1 MMLGLYRNST
11 ILRRSWPGLLTLVVI
26 VIGVLIW
33 SDHSITQASTT
44 EVICDNKDSCFSKHQ
59 TAGAWGYIPDP
70 NQGVGSQNSYNQH
83 AYWTYNSHNQALD
96 SGTWRPN
103 LPQEG
108 TYDVYIWYPHF
119 PGFVPETNNANYQ
132 VHHADGD
139 YHFTWNQA
147 LNAGKWNKVATVRC
161 RAGTECYVK
170 LTDKTSEANATR
182 RVWFDAVKFVL
193 QQPPSNNTISGQVRD
208 SSGNGVIGVTVSDGT
223 RTAITN
229 ASGNYTL
236 SDVPA
241 GSYTLRAT
249 KASCTFTPSARTVTV
264 PPNIIGQNFTAA
276 CTAPTYTV
284 SGRIMDN
291 SGTGIVGVSV
301 SDGTR
306 TATTDANGNY
316 TINGVPTG
324 SYTLTPS
331 RSGYTFMPT
340 MRSVAVKSN
349 MTGQNFTATAI
360 PQATATATHTPQAT
374 ATRTHTPQ
382 PTATRTFT
390 PQPMATATHTP
401 QPTATATHTI
411 HTYRVSGRVTS
422 NGTGLPGV
430 TISDGTRTATTDANG
445 HYTLNNVPTGSYILT
460 ATKANCTFAPP
471 QQPVTVPVRRG
482 WRNGEES
489 NEPNFVATCIDTVP
503 PDGKITAPLQGATIN
518 NAPLTISAEAWDNP
532 GGSGVARVEFKV
544 YYNNAWREAGQST
557 TSPYHVR
564 WTPPAG
570 LGSQRIKFAIHVYD
584 KAGNRRIDPGGII
597 EVNFNPPIDNGFKLP
612 YPGGTTYMCT
622 QGNHSAFSHTGQY
635 AFAFDFGIP
644 RGHEVVAARN
654 GRVVAVKG
662 DSTLGG
668 CHSNYRPY
676 ANYIRIRH
684 IDNTDTLYVHL
695 DSVSVS
701 HGQSV
706 ERGQVIGRSGQTGWS
721 CGAHLHFDRR
731 NAGSSWTIPVSFLDV
746 PGGVPYTGKSYT
758 SGNYRGQA
766 VALLQAIEQSALQE
780 GDAVAPIGNVQFHLT
795 GATPYTLW
803 LMAEDDTTSLNS
815 LEMRLA
821 SAEEDLEQ
829 ATWQPFASETTWE
842 TTTVWVQFRDEAG
855 NISDSYADTLDMV
868 ATSPIQ
874 ASFVISPT
882 VCASTEVP
890 IVNQTTPFC
899 PQCRWEWDLGNGVT
913 SNETDPAPVM
923 YPEGTHTIALR
934 VTGASDTSSTSEQV
948 TVLPSPDATFEVT
961 RTGNTVTVVA
971 SDTDATSWEW
981 DFGDGTTAT
990 GQTATHTYT
999 VETLATEQPV
1009 IKLTV
1014 HGSNACSGTAAF
1026 QILQDTP
1033 QTVYLPLIVR

>member
-33 SDHSITQASTT
+33 SDHAITQASTT

-59 TAGAWGYIPDP
+59 TGGAWGYIPDP
-70 NQGVGSQNSYNQH
+70 NQGVGSQNAYNQH

-96 SGTWRPN
+96 SGTWRPT

-108 TYDVYIWYPHF
+108 TYDVYIWYPYF
-119 PGFVPETNNANYQ
+119 PGFSPETNNAHYQ

-161 RAGTECYVK
+161 RAGTACYVK
-170 LTDKTSEANATR
+170 LTDKTNEADATR

-193 QQPPSNNTISGQVRD
+193 QQPPSTNTISGQVRD
-208 SSGNGVIGVTVSDGT
+208 SSGTGVMGVTVSDGT

-236 SDVPA
+236 SDVPV

-249 KASCTFTPSARTVTV
+249 KASCTFTPSTRTVTV
-264 PPNIIGQNFTAA
+264 PPNITGQNFTVA

-284 SGRIMDN
+284 SGRIIDN
-291 SGTGIVGVSV
+291 SGTGIVGVIV

-306 TATTDANGNY
+306 TATTDARGNY

-331 RSGYTFMPT
+331 HSGYTFMPT
-340 MRSVAVKSN
+340 MRSVAVTN
-349 MTGQNFTATAI
+349 HMTGQNFIATAI
-360 PQATATATHTPQAT
+360 PQPTATA
-374 ATRTHTPQ
+374 THTPQ

-390 PQPMATATHTP
+390 PQPAATATHTP
-401 QPTATATHTI
+401 QPTATATNMSRHL
-411 HTYRVSGRVTS
+411 HVRGRVTS
-422 NGTGLPGV
+422 SGIGLSGV
-430 TISDGTRTATTDANG
+430 TISDGTRTVTTDADG
-445 HYTLNNVPTGSYILT
+445 MYTLLNVPPETYVIT
-460 ATKANCTFAPP
+460 ATKTDCTFDPP
-471 QQPVTVPVRRG
+471 QQSITVPLKQWGNVEIQG
-482 WRNGEES
+482 
-489 NEPNFVATCIDTVP
+489 PNFVGTCIDTIP
-503 PDGKITAPLQGATIN
+503 PDGKITAPLHGATIN
-518 NAPLTISAEAWDNP
+518 NTTLRISADAWDNP
-532 GGSGVARVEFKV
+532 GGSGVARVEFKI
-544 YYNNAWREAGQST
+544 YYDNAWREAGSST
-557 TSPYHVR
+557 TRPYHVR

-570 LGSQRIKFAIHVYD
+570 LGAQRIKFAIRVFD
-584 KAGNRRIDPGGII
+584 KAGNPRINPGGII
-597 EVNFNPPIDNGFKLP
+597 EVNFTPPRDNGFKLP
-612 YPGGTTYMCT
+612 YPGGTSYMCT
-622 QGNHSAFSHTGQY
+622 QGNHGAFSHTGSNAY
-635 AFAFDFGIP
+635 AFDFGIP
-644 RGHEVVAARN
+644 RGDAVVAARN
-654 GRVVAVKG
+654 GRVVAVKS

-668 CHSNYRPY
+668 CHSSYWPH
-676 ANYIRIRH
+676 ANYVRIRH

-695 DSVSVS
+695 DSVAV
-701 HGQSV
+701 HNGQVV

-721 CGAHLHFDRR
+721 CGAHLHFARH
-731 NAGSSWTIPVSFLDV
+731 NPGSQWSIPMSFLDV
-746 PGGVPYTGKSYT
+746 SGGLPYAGRWYR

-766 VALLQAIEQSALQE
+766 VALQQALDLAQPALQE
-780 GDAVAPIGNVQFHLT
+780 GDAGVPIGNVQFHLT
-795 GATPYTLW
+795 GETPYTLW
-803 LMAEDDTTSLNS
+803 LMVEDDTTALDS

-821 SAEEDLEQ
+821 PAEEDLEH
-829 ATWQPFASETTWE
+829 ATWQPFASETTWDI
-842 TTTVWVQFRDEAG
+842 TTVWVQFRDEAG

-899 PQCRWEWDLGNGVT
+899 PQCRWEWDLGNGVI
-913 SNETDPAPVM
+913 SIEHDPAPIT
-923 YPEGTHTIALR
+923 YPEGTHTIVLT
-934 VTGASDTSSTSEQV
+934 VTGASDTSSAREQV
-948 TVLPSPDATFEVT
+948 TVLPAPDATFEVT
-961 RTGNTVTVVA
+961 RTGNAVTVVA
-971 SDTDATSWEW
+971 SGTDATSWEW

-999 VETLATEQPV
+999 AETLATEQPV

-1014 HGSNACSGTAAF
+1014 HGDNACAGTAVV
-1026 QILQDTP
+1026 QVLQDQP